1 MCDKCK
7 NKKCGGGCSPSNGKD
22 LAKLANLVAELQNT
36 VDAIDS
42 RTKFLG
48 CGHPIFALT
57 NADDIECF
65 DMETGYG
72 SKCFEGFGV
81 CNGNTYVNANGEN
94 VATYN
99 LMSKFL
105 VGAGDDYEVGD
116 SGGLDEV
123 TLVIAE
129 MPAHSHTVTDLGHT
143 HDIADPGHT
152 HAIVQDPHDHT
163 FSGGSHTHDFAGD
176 TNETGSHEHA
186 AGSGISIEDVGTGVV
201 VREENASGAST
212 SSNGLHAHS
221 FSGTTSGA
229 STTGTVGSA
238 SISISNSDA
247 FVGITETEESATGI
261 TTVSQGGDEAH
272 ENRPP
277 YVAVLFVI
285 KL

>member
-1 MCDKCK
+1 MSCNCK
-7 NKKCGGGCSPSNGKD
+7 KKNCSGGCSPSNGKE
-22 LAKLANLVAELQNT
+22 LAALANLVAELQNT
-36 VDAIDS
+36 VDSIDS

-57 NADDIECF
+57 NDDDIECF

-72 SKCFEGFGV
+72 SKCYEGFGV

-94 VATYN
+94 VPTYN

-123 TLVIAE
+123 SLVIAE
-129 MPAHSHTVTDLGHT
+129 MPAHSHTITDPGHT
-143 HDIADPGHT
+143 HDISDDGHT
-152 HAIVQDPHDHT
+152 HGMVQSPHDHT
-163 FSGGSHTHDFAGD
+163 FTGGTHTHDFEGS
-176 TNETGSHEHA
+176 TNETGSHEHS

-201 VREENASGAST
+201 IREENAGGAST

-221 FSGTTSGA
+221 FSGTTASAASGG
-229 STTGTVGSA
+229 SVGSA
-238 SISISNSDA
+238 SISISNQA
-247 FVGITETEESATGI
+247 AATGITETEESATGI
-261 TTVSQGGDEAH
+261 TMATQGGGEAH